1 MPLDDSVMGFNFYTC
16 NMNTVISFSLVTYDA
31 MTDHFACNIIL
42 FYINDALKH
51 ASFHAED

>member
-16 NMNTVISFSLVTYDA
+16 NMNTVISFSLVIYDA

-42 FYINDALKH
+42 IYINDALKH